1 MASTAKRESNRLQMR
16 NGMKASTWWH
26 IWKLEKHEF
35 LGENTFYT
43 SLFLFEGSTRSLV
56 LSCSAVKL
64 GIHDTENEKSGPF
77 RKQPLGVRVPI
88 CCLLSL

>member
-35 LGENTFYT
+35 LGENTF
-43 SLFLFEGSTRSLV
+43 F
-56 LSCSAVKL
+56 KL
-64 GIHDTENEKSGPF
+64 IF
-77 RKQPLGVRVPI
+77 I
-88 CCLLSL
+88 